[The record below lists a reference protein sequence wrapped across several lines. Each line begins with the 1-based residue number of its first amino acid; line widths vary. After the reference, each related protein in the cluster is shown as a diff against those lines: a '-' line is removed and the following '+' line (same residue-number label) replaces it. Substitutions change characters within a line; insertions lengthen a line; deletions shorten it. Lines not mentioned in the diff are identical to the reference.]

1 MRRFLCWLLA
11 VGLLVTAAVSHA
23 QTQHIAGNRVQTG
36 WVNFGTTTGTST
48 AYLLTFAPPI
58 GGYVDGQCFL
68 FRVHAANTGSA
79 TLNVNG
85 KGALPL
91 RKPGAGTGVDLSAG
105 ELPLGGYAEACYDA
119 AIGPRLLVQVLGSAA
134 GGTGTGVTD
143 GDKGDISVSGTGT
156 TWTIDAGAVTYAKMQ
171 NVSVSQRI
179 LGRNTAGTGPME
191 ELTAA
196 TVKNLLGLTFGDLT
210 GTATDA
216 QIPDLNTLTTGLTT
230 SRCVETDGTGKLGV
244 AAGACGVSGG
254 STGISGATNH
264 GLMVATGG
272 TTGTSLPVA
281 ANGQI
286 PIGSAGADPVLA
298 LPQGTA
304 NQIRVTPGAG
314 TLVFDLPPAGVTLPG
329 TTTANLGGS
338 SNLPLATG
346 VAGRL
351 PYANL
356 TASTAASR
364 LLGRGAAS
372 AGDWQEITLGTN
384 LSMSGTTLNATG
396 GGGGGTI
403 TAVGTCTSGD
413 CFAQAAPG
421 AGLFLTPIA
430 TPATPTAG
438 TARFYVNSAKN
449 LASVDDAGV
458 VNHGVRTLVPATSQF
473 VTGINDAGAVST
485 GQPAVAD
492 LSDAAT
498 VARLAPAGGQTMTST
513 RLTPR
518 VLTPGTGTPVTI
530 NSDLGDQVHIADL
543 VTSPTT
549 ISAPTGTPT
558 NGQRLT
564 ISLRTTAA
572 TPIALTWTTTANGY
586 SAEAGV
592 GLPTSSIAG
601 AYLVL
606 VFRWNIT
613 SSRWALEYSSREDW
627 RAVVLTD
634 EANLGTTTPINCDSG
649 KLFFLTSLSQ
659 ASQFLSPVC
668 TPRDGQLL
676 RFRILSS
683 AARALT
689 WGTKYSA
696 AMGMPLPT
704 TTTGGGAYD
713 LFGFEYN
720 LADDKWHFIA
730 TTQTS
735 QTGLTKACV
744 LSFGSD
750 DGPVVVDTN
759 LAQSRMCPAIGATG
773 TVKEIGVYADAGT
786 PAVLPSR
793 RTGAAAATALLPAAL
808 ATATG
813 GTYACKRLVAETS
826 QNGTTACTSG
836 LQNQTYTGEVTF
848 GWTSGTA
855 GGVAKTVTM
864 IIYYQPGN

>member
-1 MRRFLCWLLA
+1 MRRFTFWLLA
-11 VGLLVTAAVSHA
+11 VVSLLTPALPRA
-23 QTQHIAGNRVQTG
+23 QTQHISGNRVQTG

-48 AYLLTFAPPI
+48 AYVLNFTPPI

-68 FRVHAANTGSA
+68 IRVHAANTGSA
-79 TLNVNG
+79 TLNVNS
-85 KGALPL
+85 KGAVPL
-91 RKPGAGTGVDLSAG
+91 RKPGPGTGVDLSAG
-105 ELPLGGYAEACYDA
+105 ELPLGSYAQACYDA
-119 AIGPRLLVQVLGSAA
+119 AIGPRLLVQVLGSGA

-171 NVSVSQRI
+171 NVSVSQRL
-179 LGRNTAGTGPME
+179 LGRNTAGTGPVE
-191 ELTAA
+191 ELAPA
-196 TVKNLLGLTFGDLT
+196 TVKNMLGLTFSDLT

-216 QIPDLNTLTTGLTT
+216 QIPDLNTLSTGLTT
-230 SRCVETDGTGKLGV
+230 SRCVETDVTGKLGV
-244 AAGACGVSGG
+244 AAGACGVTGG
-254 STGISGATNH
+254 STGITGATNH

-272 TTGTSLPVA
+272 TTGSSLPVA

-286 PIGSAGADPVLA
+286 PIGSTGADPVLA
-298 LPQGTA
+298 VPQGTA

-314 TLVFDLPPAGVTLPG
+314 SLVFDLPPAGVTLPG
-329 TTTANLGGS
+329 TTTANLGNATG
-338 SNLPLATG
+338 LPLTTG
-346 VAGRL
+346 VTGRL

-356 TASTAASR
+356 TASTAVAR
-364 LLGRGAAS
+364 LLGRGAVS

-396 GGGGGTI
+396 GGTGGSI
-403 TAVGTCTSGD
+403 TAVGTCISGD
-413 CFAQAAPG
+413 CFAQASPG
-421 AGLFLTPIA
+421 ASLFLTPMA
-430 TPATPTAG
+430 TPATPNAG
-438 TARFYVNSAKN
+438 TTRFYVNTAKN
-449 LASVDDAGV
+449 LATIDDGGV
-458 VNHGVRTLVPATSQF
+458 VNHGVRTLAPATSQF

-485 GQPAVAD
+485 AQPTVAD
-492 LSDAAT
+492 LADAAT
-498 VARLAPAGGQTMTST
+498 VARLAPASGQTLTST

-518 VLTPGTGTPVTI
+518 VLTPGSGTPVAI

-543 VTSPTT
+543 TTSPTT

-572 TPIALTWTTTANGY
+572 TPIALTWTTTANGF

-592 GLPTSSIAG
+592 GLPASSIAG
-601 AYLVL
+601 AYLVM

-627 RAVVLTD
+627 QAVALTD
-634 EANLGTTTPINCDSG
+634 ETNLGTTTPINCDSG
-649 KLFFLTSLSQ
+649 KLFFLASLSQ

-676 RFRILSS
+676 RFRILSTT
-683 AARALT
+683 ARALT
-689 WGTKYSA
+689 WGSKYSA
-696 AMGMPLPT
+696 AMGLTLPT

-720 LADDKWHFIA
+720 LVDDKWHFIA
-730 TTQTS
+730 TTQTA
-735 QTGLTKACV
+735 QTALTKACI
-744 LSFGSD
+744 LSVGED
-750 DGPVVVDTN
+750 DGPVVVDSK
-759 LAQSRMCPAIGATG
+759 LAQTRMCPAIGATG

-808 ATATG
+808 ATAAG

-826 QNGTTACTSG
+826 QNGATACTSG

-848 GWTSGTA
+848 GWSSGTA